1 MADMNPTLL
10 PSAPTGENAGA
21 PWHQA
26 ILGPPGPS
34 RQAIRRLL
42 WLCPTYLFIS
52 ALLTV
57 GVHLQRIEAQPA
69 WLLSAYSYAG
79 LLTFYVLLRG
89 GWAQHQVDPAL
100 TFAQVLFSIG
110 AVWLA
115 YATMEV
121 SRVLAL
127 QWLCLILA
135 FDMHR
140 LHKRQV
146 RNATLIAVAG
156 LSSIVAWDL
165 ITQPDRFNVIGE
177 LINIGMASVTLP
189 ILVLVSGLA
198 RRMRKQSHQ
207 QHVDMAE
214 ALAQMQALAVRDG
227 LTRAFTRRH
236 MQQLLDE
243 EAARQRRTRRIF
255 CVAMLDID
263 WFKKVNDQ
271 HGHAVGDAVLV
282 AFTQCVQGTLDKG
295 HALARWG
302 GEEFLLLMPDTSL
315 LQALQTL
322 GRIRLA
328 THQHDW
334 GRLAPGLRITFSCGV
349 SQHVPGDKID
359 HVVNQAD
366 QALYTA
372 KAAGRDRVQAADPA
386 SR

>member
-1 MADMNPTLL
+1 MTSTLA
-10 PSAPTGENAGA
+10 PSDPPSKTANA
-21 PWHQA
+21 PWRQA
-26 ILGPPGPS
+26 LYGPPGPT
-34 RQAIRRLL
+34 RQAIRHLL
-42 WLCPTYLFIS
+42 WLCPTYLFI
-52 ALLTV
+52 ATLLMV

-69 WLLSAYSYAG
+69 WLLSAYSFTG
-79 LLTFYVLLRG
+79 LLSFYALLRS
-89 GWAQHQVDPAL
+89 GWARRQADSGL
-100 TFAQVLFSIG
+100 TFHQVLFSIG

-121 SRVLAL
+121 SRALAL

-146 RNATLIAVAG
+146 RNATLIAIAG
-156 LSSIVAWDL
+156 LSGIVACDL

-177 LINIGMASVTLP
+177 LINIGMASLTLP

-198 RRMRKQSHQ
+198 RRMRKQRHQ
-207 QHVDMAE
+207 QHIEMAE

-282 AFTQCVQGTLDKG
+282 AFTQCVQGALDKG

-322 GRIRLA
+322 ARIRLA
-328 THQHDW
+328 THQHEW
-334 GRLAPGLRITFSCGV
+334 GRHAPGLRVTFSCGV
-349 SQHVPGDKID
+349 SQHVPGDKMD
-359 HVVNQAD
+359 HVIDQAD

-372 KAAGRDRVQAADPA
+372 KAAGRDRVQAAAPA
-386 SR
+386 PR